1 MTPVREIKVDLS
13 AAINAWL
20 SARDRCVGLI
30 KGEANRQPSECMDIL
45 NFATDVLYVAFAED
59 YTDQNK
65 ACADFYIFERL
76 LREQHNQMLPYGL
89 RHYEPTP
96 TVGHA

>member
-1 MTPVREIKVDLS
+1 MTLVREIKVDLS

-20 SARDRCVGLI
+20 EARDRCARIIV
-30 KGEANRQPSECMDIL
+30 KGEQIKPSECMNNLD
-45 NFATDVLYVAFAED
+45 FATDVLYVAFAEG
-59 YTDQNK
+59 YTDQSK

-76 LREQHNQMLPYGL
+76 LREQHNQMLPHSL